1 LEHASSST
9 GRARPLE
16 HLRNAAAMSGIAA
29 GDAALGD
36 ARQAA
41 EQPQNGDAA
50 STVQAV
56 PPDLNK
62 RMAELFRDGPR
73 HHRQRSRGMEYFL
86 EDRLHFCEFL
96 RGHTCYDLLPI
107 SSKVIVFDTA
117 LQVRKAFYAMLQ
129 NGPSKRRAG
138 GGRSGRGGR

>member
-1 LEHASSST
+1 
-9 GRARPLE
+9 
-16 HLRNAAAMSGIAA
+16 MSGIAA

-50 STVQAV
+50 STVQAI

-86 EDRLHFCEFL
+86 EDRLQFCEFL

-138 GGRSGRGGR
+138 GERSGRGGR